1 MTTLLDVSLKVAK
14 EVMDVIEG
22 IATGGSTTTLA
33 DTVLLASLPNDHFN
47 NGRLWIKSGT
57 HAGEIYIVTD
67 FTTTTGVV
75 TFAAVT
81 GAIAAGVRYAI
92 ARNNYPWDQI
102 VSAIQRALDSTW
114 VTGIDSTLEGDGA
127 TLEFTLPT
135 GVYDVKRVEFSDTA
149 VTNGGRKNSTHW
161 QETSTGT
168 LRFDYGY
175 APIDGY
181 TIHVYYRDQHAELT
195 DYSVVISN
203 EINVE
208 WLKWAAAQELLWW
221 GVSIYGAQ
229 VEYRIEE
236 RMNKVITML
245 KGKSPRREPD
255 FIVHTAGG

>member
-1 MTTLLDVSLKVAK
+1 MTTLLDVSLKVVK

-22 IATGGSTTTLA
+22 TATGGSTTTLVDSA
-33 DTVLLASLPNDHFN
+33 LGALPNDHFN

-57 HAGEIYIVTD
+57 HAGEIYTVTD
-67 FTTTTGVV
+67 FTTSTGTV

-81 GAIAAGVRYAI
+81 GAIAAGVRYSI
-92 ARNNYPWDQI
+92 ARNSYPWDQI

-114 VTGIDSTLEGDGA
+114 VTGIDSTLEGDGE

-135 GVYDVKRVEFSDTA
+135 GVYDVKRVEFEDTA
-149 VTNGGRKNSTHW
+149 VTHGGRKNSTHW
-161 QETSTGT
+161 RETSTGK

-221 GVSIYGAQ
+221 GVSMYGQQ

-236 RMNKVITML
+236 RMNKVMAML
-245 KGKSPRREPD
+245 KGKTPRREPD
-255 FIVHTAGG
+255 IIIHTAGG

>member
-1 MTTLLDVSLKVAK
+1 MTTLLDISLKVAK

-22 IATGGSTTTLA
+22 TATGGSTTTLV
-33 DTVLLASLPNDHFN
+33 DTALGAIPDDHFN

-57 HAGEIYIVTD
+57 HADEIYQVTD
-67 FTTTTGVV
+67 FATTTGTV

-92 ARNNYPWDQI
+92 ARNSYPWDQI
-102 VSAIQRALDSTW
+102 VSAIQRALDQTW
-114 VTGIDSTLEGDGA
+114 VTGIDSTLAGDGE

-135 GVYDVKRVEFSDTA
+135 GVYNVKRVEFSDTA
-149 VTNGGRKNSTHW
+149 VTHGGRKNSTHW
-161 QETSTGT
+161 RETSAGT
-168 LRFDYGY
+168 LRFDYGH

-195 DYSVVISN
+195 ASTVAISN
-203 EINVE
+203 EINAE

-221 GVSIYGAQ
+221 GVSMYGQQ

-236 RMNKVITML
+236 RMNKVMGML